1 MLNWL
6 LAIDTALFRLLN
18 STLTNPVFDVVMPFV
33 TNSRNWLVP
42 LAILAI
48 FMLWRG
54 NARERLVALLVILS
68 VTTADIFCYQVI
80 KPIFHRLRPSHALE
94 DARVLGKKGG
104 KYGFPSNHAA
114 NITAAMT
121 VFAYYYRRRRYQ
133 AACACVAGVI
143 GYSRVYVGVHYP
155 LDVVAGA
162 AIGASISL
170 GWIAA
175 WQKAERRQWPQQAGA
190 WIETQALKFAATP
203 IGKRLLQWMLAV
215 GKQIGRCYHHFKKD
229 ERK

>member
-1 MLNWL
+1 VLNWL
-6 LAIDTALFRLLN
+6 LEQDTALFRLLN
-18 STLTNPVFDVVMPFV
+18 STLTNPLFDVVMPFV
-33 TNSRNWLVP
+33 TNSRNWIVP

-48 FMLWRG
+48 LMLWRG
-54 NARERLVALLVILS
+54 KERERLVVLLVILS
-68 VTTADIFCYQVI
+68 VTTADLFCYQVL
-80 KPIFHRLRPSHALE
+80 KPAFHRLRPSHALE

-133 AACACVAGVI
+133 AACAGVAGVI

-155 LDVVAGA
+155 FDVVAGA

-175 WQKAERRQWPQQAGA
+175 WQHAERRQWPQRVGA
-190 WIETQALKFAATP
+190 WIEKQALKFAATP
-203 IGKRLLQWMLAV
+203 AGKRLIRRMLAV
-215 GKQIGRCYHHFKKD
+215 GKQIERLYHRFKKD
-229 ERK
+229 D